1 MRNVYRLV
9 TIGSIL
15 VGVLMVL
22 GVVSAFFNPSIQA
35 ALTLATTRTIPP
47 VVHPTQPTT
56 APAQVV
62 IPSPV
67 MTQSAVTA
75 TATATASVTMTA
87 SPQMTMNIVAQ
98 DTFQRNDQRFWGT
111 ASNGQPWGGLANSSP
126 SFSIMGHMGVL
137 SNGAGA
143 FDATLGMRTTDAD
156 IVFSGSVS
164 QLGVSNMGAVLRW
177 TDANNWYK
185 AYIDGTQCFLI
196 KRVAGTITVVASVPF
211 AARSGT
217 AYSMRFRVVGSTLA
231 ARVWIT
237 GQAEPATWLV
247 MAKDTSLQT
256 GFGGLRLVVQNGV
269 VAKIM
274 AFTEM
279 AVLQP

>member
-1 MRNVYRLV
+1 
-9 TIGSIL
+9 
-15 VGVLMVL
+15 MVL
-22 GVVSAFFNPSIQA
+22 GVVSAFFTPSIQA
-35 ALTLATTRTIPP
+35 ALTLVTTRTIPP
-47 VVHPTQPTT
+47 AVHPTQSTT
-56 APAQVV
+56 APAKVV
-62 IPSPV
+62 MPTPIITQPV
-67 MTQSAVTA
+67 IKP
-75 TATATASVTMTA
+75 TATASVAATT
-87 SPQMTMNIVAQ
+87 PTPMTMNILAQ

-126 SFSIMGHMGVL
+126 SFSIMGHTGFI

-164 QLGVSNMGAVLRW
+164 QLGMSNMGAVLRW

-196 KRVAGTITVVASVPF
+196 KRVAGTITVVALVPF
-211 AARSGT
+211 AASSGT
-217 AYSMRFRVVGSTLA
+217 IYSMRFRVVGSTLA
-231 ARVWIT
+231 ARVWMM
-237 GQAEPATWLV
+237 GQTEPATWLV

-269 VAKIM
+269 VVKIM

-279 AVLQP
+279 VATTIP